1 MRARHGIRAPAI
13 SGARANRW
21 NVDQFM
27 THSFPVSSSVRRRV
41 SAFAVALG
49 LVAAF
54 SLPAVAQKPQAPAK
68 AAPAKAAANPSA
80 ASLPAPKELGKFDA
94 WTAVELAQPSNKIC
108 YMFARPA
115 SSDPK
120 GLKRGDVMLT
130 VTHRPA
136 VKRRDEVSFQA
147 GYEYKKGEN
156 VAVDIDGKKFQ
167 FFTRPDVDPDA
178 AWAQDP
184 AADKAIVT
192 AMKDGKNLKVQG
204 ASARNTKTTDV
215 FSLSGFS
222 KAYAEIGK
230 ACGIP

>member
-1 MRARHGIRAPAI
+1 
-13 SGARANRW
+13 
-21 NVDQFM
+21 M
-27 THSFPVSSSVRRRV
+27 THSFPVSGFVRRHGF
-41 SAFAVALG
+41 SLAMALG

-54 SLPAVAQKPQAPAK
+54 SLPAAAQKPKAPAK
-68 AAPAKAAANPSA
+68 PAAAKSAAGPSA
-80 ASLPAPKELGKFDA
+80 DSLPAPKELGKFDA

-120 GLKRGDVMLT
+120 ALKRGEVMLT

-136 VKRRDEVSFQA
+136 LKRRDEVSFQA
-147 GYEYKKGEN
+147 GYDYKKGEN
-156 VAVDIDGKKFQ
+156 AAVDIDGKKFQ

-184 AADKAIVT
+184 AADKAIVA
-192 AMKDGKNLKVQG
+192 AMRNGKNLKVQG
-204 ASARNTKTTDV
+204 ASSHNTKTTDV

>member
-1 MRARHGIRAPAI
+1 MMHRLTGF
-13 SGARANRW
+13 G
-21 NVDQFM
+21 
-27 THSFPVSSSVRRRV
+27 
-41 SAFAVALG
+41 SALRYTSA
-49 LVAAF
+49 LVAALGVVAAL
-54 SLPAVAQKPQAPAK
+54 STPVAAQKPKPKPK
-68 AAPAKAAANPSA
+68 AAKTAANSSA
-80 ASLPAPKELGKFDA
+80 ESLPAPKELGQFDS

-108 YMFARPA
+108 YMFARPT
-115 SSDPK
+115 SSEPK
-120 GLKRGDVMLT
+120 ALKRGNIMLT
-130 VTHRPA
+130 ITHRPA
-136 VKRRDEVSFQA
+136 VKRRDEVSYQA
-147 GYEYKKGEN
+147 GYDYKKGET

-184 AADKAIVT
+184 AADKAIVG
-192 AMKDGKNLKVQG
+192 AMKNGKSLKVQG